1 MGRLRR
7 LPAAWTSMATLSPFE
22 AFSDGRSHFRV
33 EDLLQLATFIARERE
48 VQEEATSGADT
59 ANVPS
64 K

>member
-1 MGRLRR
+1 
-7 LPAAWTSMATLSPFE
+7 MATLSPFE